1 MKVQQKLPAPL
12 RRIARRLVPLSLRLA
27 LARKRD
33 AAEVWDEAPASVVP
47 GYERQWTQLAQV
59 RELIN
64 RRISGDPAVDAYM
77 YFLRTRL
84 SGRLPVDSA
93 LTIGCGEG
101 ALERGLAGHSFA
113 TRHDAVDVAPRA
125 VERAAAAAR
134 QAGLEHLR
142 YHVANADSME
152 LEPDSYDV
160 VLGVQAVHHIE
171 KLEHLF
177 RQVAIALRPGGFLF
191 LDEFLGP
198 SRFQWSTRQLEVV
211 DGILSSI
218 PERLR
223 RSLADGRVRR
233 RALRPTVGEVRATD
247 PSEAVRSGEILAA
260 LSESFEVLEVRPYGG
275 TVLHLLLHDLAG
287 NFVREGSV
295 GREILSAIADL
306 EWALVSS
313 GDLPSDFAVVVAR
326 PRR

>member
-1 MKVQQKLPAPL
+1 L

-27 LARKRD
+27 LARERE
-33 AAEVWDEAPASVVP
+33 AAEVWGEAPAPVAP
-47 GYERQWTQLAQV
+47 GHERQWTELAQV

-64 RRISGDPAVDAYM
+64 RRVSGDPAVDAYM

-84 SGRLPVDSA
+84 SGRLPVDAA

-113 TRHDAVDVAPRA
+113 TRHDAIDVAPRA

-142 YHVANADSME
+142 YRVADADSLE
-152 LEPDSYDV
+152 LEPSSYDV

-177 RQVAIALRPGGFLF
+177 RQAAIALRPGGLLF
-191 LDEFLGP
+191 LDEFVGP
-198 SRFQWSTRQLEVV
+198 SRFQWTSRQLEVV
-211 DGILSSI
+211 DGILSLL
-218 PERLR
+218 PERFR

-233 RALRPTVGEVRATD
+233 RAHRPTIREVRATD
-247 PSEAVRSGEILAA
+247 PSEAVRSGEIVAV

-275 TVLHLLLHDLAG
+275 TVLHLLLDDLAG
-287 NFVREGSV
+287 NFVREGTV
-295 GREILSAIADL
+295 GRELLAAIADL
-306 EWALVSS
+306 EWALVTS

>member
-1 MKVQQKLPAPL
+1 
-12 RRIARRLVPLSLRLA
+12 LSRE
-27 LARKRD
+27 RD
-33 AAEVWDEAPASVVP
+33 AAEVWSEEPAPVAP
-47 GYERQWTQLAQV
+47 GRERQWTQLAQV

-64 RRISGDPAVDAYM
+64 RRISGDPAVDGYM

-84 SGRLPVDSA
+84 ADRLPVDAA

-113 TRHDAVDVAPRA
+113 ARHDAIDVAPGA

-134 QAGLEHLR
+134 HAGLDHLR
-142 YHVANADSME
+142 YRVANADSLE
-152 LEPDSYDV
+152 LEPGSYDV
-160 VLGVQAVHHIE
+160 VLGVQAVHHVE

-177 RQVAIALRPGGFLF
+177 GQVAIALRPGGFLF
-191 LDEFLGP
+191 LDEFVGP

-211 DGILSSI
+211 DGLLSAL

-233 RALRPTVGEVRATD
+233 RALRPTVAEVRATD
-247 PSEAVRSGEILAA
+247 PSEAARSGEILSV
-260 LSESFEVLEVRPYGG
+260 LSESFEVVEVRPYGG
-275 TVLHLLLHDLAG
+275 TVLHLLLDDLAG
-287 NFVREGSV
+287 NFVREGSA
-295 GREILSAIADL
+295 GREILAAIADL

-326 PRR
+326 ARR